1 MQEGGGGRLAH
12 RPGGREKHAGSV
24 GQWHTNKTSRSLL
37 PTVQTSTLPEPLS
50 WTIDVSLLGSPVVLR
65 QTGGVLLLTF
75 VLVSLLVGSI
85 FGLEGDWAGIIPTL
99 GVLALV
105 HLGLALGALA
115 VMVLY
120 FGNRIGMAFTVDKR
134 GVLSQ
139 VQESKA
145 HKAAQLATLL
155 GLATGNYSAAGA
167 GMLARSGAT
176 SFVPWKAVQRVRY
189 DDARHTI
196 YLENGWRTRAALF
209 CTAQSYP
216 LARAWVQRMCSN
228 VGI

>member
-1 MQEGGGGRLAH
+1 MQT
-12 RPGGREKHAGSV
+12 P
-24 GQWHTNKTSRSLL
+24 SR
-37 PTVQTSTLPEPLS
+37 PEPLS

-85 FGLEGDWAGIIPTL
+85 FVLEGDWAGIIPTL

-155 GLATGNYSAAGA
+155 GLATGNFSAAGA
-167 GMLARSGAT
+167 AGTGTDSGT
-176 SFVPWKAVQRVRY
+176 
-189 DDARHTI
+189 
-196 YLENGWRTRAALF
+196 
-209 CTAQSYP
+209 
-216 LARAWVQRMCSN
+216 
-228 VGI
+228 VGIAYYILIPFIMIGILFWTARIITRRTSIK

>member
-1 MQEGGGGRLAH
+1 MAH
-12 RPGGREKHAGSV
+12 YTKGI
-24 GQWHTNKTSRSLL
+24 SRFAI
-37 PTVQTSTLPEPLS
+37 PAVQIQSLPEPLS

-75 VLVSLLVGSI
+75 VIVSILVSGV
-85 FGLEGDWAGIIPTL
+85 FVLEGDWAGIIPTL
-99 GVLALV
+99 RVLALV

-115 VMVLY
+115 VMLLY

-155 GLATGNYSAAGA
+155 GLATGNFSAAGA
-167 GMLARSGAT
+167 GMLARSGAS

-196 YLENGWRTRAALF
+196 YLDNGWRTRAALF
-209 CTAQSYP
+209 CTVQSYP
-216 LARAWVQRMCSN
+216 LAQVWTQRMCRSA
-228 VGI
+228 